1 MKALITVGTDEGDW
15 APPKPVEL
23 GVTAEGRTGLGVTN
37 RTEVRWQ
44 AEGRGRVTR
53 AAISLGTGDWALRH
67 WARLDLDGI
76 TQVTAG
82 QDIVLAP
89 GVLTID
95 IDLPLLTGPEQRQLQ
110 ANPALLCK
118 SYPDRE

>member
-1 MKALITVGTDEGDW
+1 VKALVTVGTDEGDW
-15 APPKPVEL
+15 APPKVVEL
-23 GVTAEGRTGLGVTN
+23 GVTAEGRTGLGITN

-44 AEGRGRVTR
+44 AEARGRISR
-53 AAISLGTGDWALRH
+53 AAIALGTGAWEQRR

-76 TQVTAG
+76 TPVTAG
-82 QDIVLAP
+82 QDVVLAP

-95 IDLPLLTGPEQRQLQ
+95 VDLPLLTVREQRQLQ

-118 SYPDRE
+118 PSTDRE